1 MNKPVVSVLTIAFL
15 SCAMFAQRA
24 TSRATTG
31 TSTNTGGSCTSASG
45 TTNTGGAAR
54 SSSQR
59 GQTAGTPV
67 LLTGSKTAALVQGV
81 RILRNSRAMSSGTSA
96 SGIQLPTAVVPF
108 H

>member
-45 TTNTGGAAR
+45 TTNTGGIAR
-54 SSSQR
+54 GSSQR
-59 GQTAGTPV
+59 GQTVGTPAV
-67 LLTGSKTAALVQGV
+67 LTGSKTAALAQSV
-81 RILRNSRAMSSGTSA
+81 RILRSSRAVSSGASA
-96 SGIQLPTAVVPF
+96 SGMQLPNTVVPF